1 MAQVAGRS
9 VLAIIGAGGM
19 GVSIARRLGS
29 SRNVFLADYSRTM
42 LDKAEQSLRSEGHT
56 VSSISMDVSSYDAVH
71 KAAEA
76 AAALGP
82 IDAIVHTAGV
92 APSASNTRQIFEI
105 DLLGT
110 ANVLDAFL
118 PVVSHGTSLVCIA
131 SMAGSM
137 ISISPELE
145 KHLATAPRD
154 QLLQHK
160 DIDLSGEGA
169 AAGLAYAVAKR
180 GNQLRVQ
187 AAAVA
192 YGQKGARV
200 NSVSPGVILTGLAQ
214 AQLDAPGGEGIRA
227 MIAMSAMKRMGTPD
241 DIANAVAFLCSR
253 ESSFI
258 SGVDLLVD
266 GGAVAGR
273 KWGGA

>member
-1 MAQVAGRS
+1 MGSGRN
-9 VLAIIGAGGM
+9 I
-19 GVSIARRLGS
+19 
-29 SRNVFLADYSRTM
+29 FLADYSRAM

-56 VSSISMDVSSYDAVH
+56 VSSISMDVSSYGAVH
-71 KAAEA
+71 KAAQA

-92 APSASNTRQIFEI
+92 APGASNSRQIFEI

-137 ISISPELE
+137 IPISLNLE
-145 KHLATAPRD
+145 KHFATAPRD

-169 AAGLAYAVAKR
+169 AAGMAYAVAKR

-187 AAAVA
+187 AAAVT
-192 YGQKGARV
+192 YGRKGARV
-200 NSVSPGVILTGLAQ
+200 NSVSPGVILTRLAQ
-214 AQLDAPGGEGIRA
+214 AQLDALGGESMRA
-227 MIAMSAMKRMGTPD
+227 MIAMSAMKRIGTPG

-273 KWGGA
+273 KWAEA